1 MILRL
6 SSSKSRVIVLP
17 LAFVCAVLLSY
28 FSIRNALAAHY
39 VGLESR
45 EGYEQAARLEPKN
58 FENWQ
63 GLGRYFQYN
72 LEDLDTARAIQAYT
86 VALSLNPRS
95 ADTWAAMGA
104 AYEAGGNIPAARD
117 AFLHAKNAYPI
128 SPDISWRYG
137 NFLLRQG
144 ETDAAFLEIRRAV
157 ELEPQRGAEALSRA
171 LRAEPNLDLVLDRVL
186 PPLKD
191 AYVSAIAG
199 QTDEAHIANAVQVWN
214 RLAAL
219 HPKLKL
225 ENYSFAL
232 VGALLQEKQVAEAH
246 RIWEQAVDF
255 AGLGDLREPT
265 GSVLWDGGFESGVS
279 GSGFAWK
286 FPEGAQG
293 VQFSIDHRE
302 KHSGNQSLRLLFNGR
317 YNLHL
322 LGPCIEV
329 PVQPSTDYDFSAWVR
344 TSSITTA
351 QGIRFQLRSLGTQDT
366 STATTND
373 VRGTQP
379 WTRVET
385 PWSSGNNVQEM
396 QVCVERSPSEYEVDD
411 KIRGMAWV
419 DDVALVPAAPV
430 PATAEP
436 RKP

>member
-1 MILRL
+1 MFL
-6 SSSKSRVIVLP
+6 SLSTSKSRAVVLAF
-17 LAFVCAVLLSY
+17 AFVCAVLLSY

-45 EGYEQAARLEPKN
+45 EGYEHAARLEPKN

-63 GLGRYFQYN
+63 RLGRYWQYN

-86 VALSLNPRS
+86 VALSLNPQS
-95 ADTWAAMGA
+95 ADTWADLGA
-104 AYEAGGNIPAARD
+104 TYEAVGNIAAARD
-117 AFLHAKNAYPI
+117 AFLHAKNAYPL
-128 SPDISWRYG
+128 SPEISWRYG

-144 ETDAAFLEIRRAV
+144 EMDVAFLEIRHAV
-157 ELEPQRGAEALSRA
+157 EVEPQRGAEALSRA

-191 AYVSAIAG
+191 AYISAIVE
-199 QTDEAHIANAVQVWN
+199 QTNERHTANAVQVWN

-255 AGLGDLREPT
+255 AGFGNLPEPT

-279 GSGFAWK
+279 GSGFAWT
-286 FPEGAQG
+286 FPEGEEG

-322 LGPCIEV
+322 LDPCIQA
-329 PVQPSTDYDFSAWVR
+329 PVQPSTNYDFSAWVR
-344 TSSITTA
+344 TLSITTE
-351 QGIRFQLRSLGTQDT
+351 QGIRFQLRSLGTQDA
-366 STATTND
+366 STATTNG

-385 PWSSGNNVQEM
+385 PWSSGKNVQEM
-396 QVCVERSPSEYEVDD
+396 QVCVERLPSQEVDD
-411 KIRGMAWV
+411 KIQGMAWV
-419 DDVALVPAAPV
+419 DDVALVPAI
-430 PATAEP
+430 AEP

>member
-1 MILRL
+1 MILHL
-6 SSSKSRVIVLP
+6 SSSKSRGIVLAF
-17 LAFVCAVLLSY
+17 AFVCAGLLSY
-28 FSIRNALAAHY
+28 FTIRNALAAHY
-39 VGLESR
+39 LGRETR
-45 EGYEQAARLEPKN
+45 EGYERAARLEPKN

-63 GLGRYFQYN
+63 LFGRYWQYN
-72 LEDLDTARAIQAYT
+72 LQDLDTARAIQAYGA
-86 VALSLNPRS
+86 ALSLNPRS
-95 ADTWAAMGA
+95 ADTWADLGA
-104 AYEAGGNIPAARD
+104 AYEAVGNIAAARD
-117 AFLHAKNAYPI
+117 AFLHSKNAYPL
-128 SPDISWRYG
+128 SPEISWRYG

-144 ETDAAFLEIRRAV
+144 EVDAAFLEIRHAV
-157 ELEPQRGAEALSRA
+157 EVEPQRGAEALSRA
-171 LRAEPNLDLVLDRVL
+171 LGAEPNLDLVLDRVL

-191 AYVSAIAG
+191 AYTSAIVG
-199 QTDEAHIANAVQVWN
+199 QTDEGHIANAVQVWN

-255 AGLGDLREPT
+255 AGLGNLPEPT
-265 GSVLWDGGFESGVS
+265 GSVLWDGGFESGFS
-279 GSGFAWK
+279 GSGFAWR
-286 FPEGAQG
+286 FPEGAEG

-302 KHSGNQSLRLLFNGR
+302 KHSGEQSLRLLFNGR
-317 YNLHL
+317 YNLHF

-344 TSSITTA
+344 TLSITTE
-351 QGIRFQLRSLGTQDT
+351 QGIRFQLRPLGTQDA

-385 PWSSGNNVQEM
+385 PWSSGKNVQEM
-396 QVCVERSPSEYEVDD
+396 QACVERLPSHEVDD
-411 KIRGMAWV
+411 KIQGMAWV

-430 PATAEP
+430 PTTAEP
-436 RKP
+436 REP

>member
-1 MILRL
+1 MILHL
-6 SSSKSRVIVLP
+6 SSSKSRGIVL
-17 LAFVCAVLLSY
+17 AFALVCAVLLSY
-28 FSIRNALAAHY
+28 FSIRNALAARY
-39 VGLESR
+39 TGLETR
-45 EGYEQAARLEPKN
+45 EGYEHAARLEPKN
-58 FENWQ
+58 FENWLQ
-63 GLGRYFQYN
+63 LGRYWQYS
-72 LEDLDTARAIQAYT
+72 LEDLDIGRAIQAYS

-95 ADTWAAMGA
+95 ADTWADLGS
-104 AYEAGGNIPAARD
+104 AYEAEGNIAAARD
-117 AFLHAKNAYPI
+117 AFLDAKNTYPL
-128 SPDISWRYG
+128 SPEISWRYG

-144 ETDAAFLEIRRAV
+144 ETDAAFLEMRNAV
-157 ELEPQRGAEALSRA
+157 EVEPQRGAEALSRA
-171 LRAEPNLDLVLDRVL
+171 LRAEPNLDRVLDRVL

-191 AYVSAIAG
+191 AYISAIVG
-199 QTDEAHIANAVQVWN
+199 QTAEGDIANAVQVWN

-232 VGALLQEKQVAEAH
+232 VGALLQEKQVAEAE
-246 RIWEQAVDF
+246 RIWQQAVDF
-255 AGLGDLREPT
+255 AGFGNLPEPT

-279 GSGFAWK
+279 GSGFAWA

-293 VQFSIDHRE
+293 VQFSIDRRE

-329 PVQPSTDYDFSAWVR
+329 PVRPSTDYDFSAWVR
-344 TSSITTA
+344 TLSITTE
-351 QGIRFQLRSLGTQDT
+351 QGIRFRLGSPRTQDT

-385 PWSSGNNVQEM
+385 PWSSGKNVEEI
-396 QVCVERSPSEYEVDD
+396 QVCVERLPSQEVDD
-411 KIRGMAWV
+411 KIQGLAWV